1 MGDKQEVSVSSV
13 LNLVSPISFQPYID
27 KYRADFSANKL
38 HTIVLVKLF
47 LYSWLLNQEWMSL
60 RSISTNSESS
70 TFRKL
75 AKLDPHFSIKKS
87 SLSERLAKIPW
98 QLFQELFEDL
108 VPRALET
115 IPVKERSSN
124 AVVNQLLA
132 SAHILDSTVITLSA
146 KLLKAG
152 FCVNQG
158 SLTVKAS
165 IAICGKQIPVK
176 ALVFR
181 EKTYASEDQALPK
194 LIDFKKKNIIYIF
207 DRGVQR
213 LVTYAEIAK
222 SGNFFISR
230 LTAKNYQVKRKRKL
244 PEVKE
249 TETLILLSDE
259 IIAFPQFKDKKDQKF
274 SKSQTIIK
282 LASTRSVNATPI
294 PKGNPAWCD
303 IKRASYW
310 LLW

>member
-1 MGDKQEVSVSSV
+1 MAGRRTLWPSST
-13 LNLVSPISFQPYID
+13 SATGTTPRT
-27 KYRADFSANKL
+27 RARF
-38 HTIVLVKLF
+38 
-47 LYSWLLNQEWMSL
+47 
-60 RSISTNSESS
+60 RISTNSESS

-274 SKSQTIIK
+274 LKTYRKEFLVWGRKKEEKYRFQKNK
-282 LASTRSVNATPI
+282 LYFLNTL
-294 PKGNPAWCD
+294 KFDLELFWE
-303 IKRASYW
+303 
-310 LLW
+310 